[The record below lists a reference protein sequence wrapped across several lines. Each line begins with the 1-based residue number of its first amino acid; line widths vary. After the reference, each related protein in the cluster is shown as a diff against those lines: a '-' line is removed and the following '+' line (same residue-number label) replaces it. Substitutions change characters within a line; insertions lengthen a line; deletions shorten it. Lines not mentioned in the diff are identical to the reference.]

1 MPSNHILINN
11 ALEYS
16 VPDRNMYELIKWLG
30 VNGYKADTGLKK
42 EPEEIITKDKCI
54 PAGAYKH

>member
-16 VPDRNMYELIKWLG
+16 VPDRNMDKLIEWLKG
-30 VNGYKADTGLKK
+30 NGYKTDTGLKR
-42 EPEEIITKDKCI
+42 EPGDKRV
-54 PAGAYKH
+54 PVDAYKH

>member
-16 VPDRNMYELIKWLG
+16 VHDRNMDKLTEWLK
-30 VNGYKADTGLKK
+30 VNGYKTDTGLKR
-42 EPEEIITKDKCI
+42 ESREVITKDKCI
-54 PAGAYKH
+54 PVDAYI